1 MRRTYSNNISFLD
14 LLFNFLLATTVL
26 LVIAVCFIITEKNE
40 ADIKTKAEFVITM
53 TWNEDYNN
61 DVDIWVQDPLE
72 NLLWFRKKEV
82 GLMHLDR
89 DDVGNRDDITISGEV
104 IKINQEIVTI
114 RGNTEGEWII
124 NVHLYKQRIKQPTNV
139 KVTLIK
145 LNPKA
150 ILIFCKELQL
160 IEFWQQVTLARL
172 IMSESGEILQIDN
185 GPFKDLIQERIK
197 PS

>member
-26 LVIAVCFIITEKNE
+26 LVIAVCFIIVEKNE
-40 ADIKTKAEFVITM
+40 ADIKTKAEFVITV

-61 DVDIWVQDPLE
+61 DVDIWVQDPMG
-72 NLLWFRKKEV
+72 NLLWFRQKEIS
-82 GLMHLDR
+82 LMHLDR
-89 DDVGNRDDITISGEV
+89 DDVGDRDDVTIDGEI

-124 NVHLYKQRIKQPTNV
+124 NIHLYKQIIKDPTNV

-150 ILIFCKELQL
+150 TVIFHKELQL
-160 IEFWQQVTLARL
+160 LEFWQQMTVARMM
-172 IMSESGEILQIDN
+172 MSAKGEILQIDN
-185 GPFKDLIQERIK
+185 GPFKDLIQERIRH
-197 PS
+197 

>member
-1 MRRTYSNNISFLD
+1 M
-14 LLFNFLLATTVL
+14 
-26 LVIAVCFIITEKNE
+26 
-40 ADIKTKAEFVITM
+40 
-53 TWNEDYNN
+53 
-61 DVDIWVQDPLE
+61 
-72 NLLWFRKKEV
+72 
-82 GLMHLDR
+82 
-89 DDVGNRDDITISGEV
+89 GNRDDITISGEV

-124 NVHLYKQRIKQPTNV
+124 NVHLYKQTIKQPTNV